1 MSRTISMA
9 PRSVEG
15 ALGRFPTVR
24 RLLVLLVGAAALAAG
39 CGDDEPSDGERA
51 AAFCERLDRLTTN
64 DPFAAFGDR
73 ATAGEVQAAFE
84 ALVARA
90 DGLLDTA
97 PDEARAAA
105 RDYADAAHGLDSLLA
120 GAAYDGAA
128 VDVREYR
135 DEQLRYVEAATR
147 LERHLTSEC

>member
-1 MSRTISMA
+1 M
-9 PRSVEG
+9 
-15 ALGRFPTVR
+15 R
-24 RLLVLLVGAAALAAG
+24 RLLVLLVGAAALGAG
-39 CGDDEPSDGERA
+39 CADDGPSDEERS

-73 ATAGEVQAAFE
+73 ATAAEVEAAFE

-90 DGLLDTA
+90 DELLDTA
-97 PDEARAAA
+97 PEEVRAAA
-105 RDYADAAHGLDSLLA
+105 RDYAEAAHGLDSLLA
-120 GAAYDGAA
+120 GAAYQGAA

-147 LERHLTSEC
+147 LERYLTSEC